1 MCELLA
7 MSSSQPARLSI
18 SLQVLASRGGSA
30 ASTRDGW
37 GAAYYQ
43 GLDVALFREPTTAA
57 DSALAHYLETQGPMT
72 STAISHI
79 RHATRGA
86 VTLANTQPFVREL
99 AGRMHVFAH
108 NGDLP
113 GIANDAALS
122 LGAYRPV
129 GQTDSEHA
137 FCALLSRLGPLWAA
151 ASPPSLESRLVLV
164 DAFARVLRALGPAN
178 FLYADGDALFVHA
191 HRRIQPATG
200 RIEPPGLWSLQRHCP
215 TPGRIGGDTTAQAEQ
230 AVTLI
235 ASVPLT
241 DEAWQPL
248 AEGELMVL
256 RDGKVMARKISTAH
270 LVLSCNAD
278 APLGFSIQ

>member
-7 MSSSQPARLSI
+7 MSSAQPTRLSV
-18 SLQVLASRGGSA
+18 SLQILAARGGST

-43 GLDVALFREPTTAA
+43 GLDLALFREPTAAA

-72 STAISHI
+72 SIAISHI

-99 AGRMHVFAH
+99 AGRMHAFAH

-113 GIANDAALS
+113 TIAGNAALS
-122 LGAYRPV
+122 LDAYRPV

-137 FCALLSRLGPLWAA
+137 FYALLARLRPQWST
-151 ASPPSLESRLVLV
+151 ASPPSLESRLALV
-164 DAFARVLRALGPAN
+164 SAFARELRALGPAN

-215 TPGRIGGDTTAQAEQ
+215 SPVSDSENATTPTGQT
-230 AVTLI
+230 VTLI

-241 DEAWQPL
+241 DEAWQPM
-248 AEGELMVL
+248 AEGEVLVL
-256 RDGKVMARKISTAH
+256 RDGEMVAREISTAH
-270 LVLSCNAD
+270 
-278 APLGFSIQ
+278 

>member
-43 GLDVALFREPTTAA
+43 GLDVALFREPTPAG
-57 DSALAHYLETQGPMT
+57 DSALVHHLETQGP
-72 STAISHI
+72 STPLAISYI

-113 GIANDAALS
+113 NIANDAALS
-122 LGAYRPV
+122 LGSYRPV

-137 FCALLSRLGPLWAA
+137 FCALLARLGPLWAA
-151 ASPPSLESRLVLV
+151 ASPPSLESRLALMVT
-164 DAFARVLRALGPAN
+164 FARELRALGPAN
-178 FLYADGDALFVHA
+178 FLYADGDALFVHG
-191 HRRIQPATG
+191 HRRIQPVSG
-200 RIEPPGLWSLQRHCP
+200 RIEPPGLWMLQRHCP
-215 TPGRIGGDTTAQAEQ
+215 APGRTGEDSTAQAGQ

-256 RDGKVMARKISTAH
+256 RNGEVIAKRYSTA
-270 LVLSCNAD
+270 D
-278 APLGFSIQ
+278 